1 MGVVKGEGI
10 EVELRY
16 MGFDQARNT
25 RVYKFDCKGPDKSTV
40 RHVVSADMVLFL
52 QHHIGIQEGPALCA
66 QKLTSDVEAH
76 EKRDHVLTNDDL
88 LAYVAVRTAAELRKA
103 SVRRPG
109 PKRRKP
115 EPASQVILGGR
126 QG

>member
-1 MGVVKGEGI
+1 
-10 EVELRY
+10 

-25 RVYKFDCKGPDKSTV
+25 RVYKFDCKGADKSIV

-66 QKLTSDVEAH
+66 QKLTADAEAH
-76 EKRDHVLTNDDL
+76 EKRDHVLTNEDL
-88 LAYVAVRTAAELRKA
+88 LAYVALRTAAELRKA

-115 EPASQVILGGR
+115 EPGSQVILGGR